1 MLIKN
6 PFQIKG
12 RSNKKEYIINIS
24 IFVLLILVR
33 IYFFDQYR
41 GVEKSN
47 LIIILNIFT
56 ACLLLLWIIQY
67 FSLAIRR
74 LHDLNTSG
82 WYVLLTFIPFGQ
94 FLILW
99 LMFKKGTEG
108 TNRYGEQPKD

>member
-1 MLIKN
+1 MFIKN
-6 PFQIKG
+6 PFRIKE
-12 RSNKKEYIINIS
+12 RSNRKEYIINIS

-47 LIIILNIFT
+47 LIMILNILT
-56 ACLLLLWIIQY
+56 APLVLLWITQY
-67 FSLAIRR
+67 FFLVIRR
-74 LHDLNTSG
+74 LHDLNANG

-99 LMFKKGTEG
+99 LMLKKGTQG
-108 TNRYGEQPKD
+108 PNKYGEEPKY

>member
-47 LIIILNIFT
+47 LIIILSLTDLGTAESCIRLQKLYAYKIFIKSRERDP
-56 ACLLLLWIIQY
+56 AAY
-67 FSLAIRR
+67 
-74 LHDLNTSG
+74 
-82 WYVLLTFIPFGQ
+82 
-94 FLILW
+94 LIL
-99 LMFKKGTEG
+99 
-108 TNRYGEQPKD
+108 YV